1 MENKKIANNKK
12 EDYYPFSDSL
22 VEKITSSAEKAVH
35 IGWICTTKDNN
46 SDSSIE
52 NGFSVEIDLELI
64 SFRNIIEEN
73 NLKEKLGHNYMVK
86 FRDMLSKIIEDY
98 LRDRY
103 ALITDLT
110 DGEKVFVHK
119 ISLSVSGKG
128 RSKTYSIDATPTKE
142 IELEKDKLI
151 SIRKKNWHGLDDIAN
166 LRTNNNFYN
175 IMFVDITPTVVRK
188 VRLKLNKG
196 KRDE

>member
-1 MENKKIANNKK
+1 MENKKTTNNKK

-22 VEKITSSAEKAVH
+22 VKKITSSVEKTVH
-35 IGWICTTKDNN
+35 IGWICITKDNN

-52 NGFSVEIDLELI
+52 NGFSAEIDLEN
-64 SFRNIIEEN
+64 SFKNIIEED
-73 NLKEKLGHNYMVK
+73 NLKEKLGHNYTAK
-86 FRDMLSKIIEDY
+86 FRNLLLKIIEDY

-128 RSKTYSIDATPTKE
+128 RSKAYSIDATPIKE
-142 IELEKDKLI
+142 IELEKDKLKN
-151 SIRKKNWHGLDDIAN
+151 IRKKNWHGLDDIAN
-166 LRTNNNFYN
+166 LRTNDNFYN

>member
-1 MENKKIANNKK
+1 MENKKIAINKK

-35 IGWICTTKDNN
+35 IGWICITKDDN

-52 NGFSVEIDLELI
+52 DGFSVELDLELI
-64 SFRNIIEEN
+64 SFKNIIEED
-73 NLKEKLGHNYMVK
+73 NLKEKLGHNYTAK
-86 FRDMLSKIIEDY
+86 FRDMLVKIIEDY
-98 LRDRY
+98 LGGRY

-128 RSKTYSIDATPTKE
+128 RSKVYSIDVTPIKE
-142 IELEKDKLI
+142 IKLEKDKLI
-151 SIRKKNWHGLDDIAN
+151 SIRKETWCRLDDIAN
-166 LRTNNNFYN
+166 LRTNDNFYN
-175 IMFVDITPTVVRK
+175 IMFVDIAPTTARK
-188 VRLKLNKG
+188 VRLKLKG

>member
-22 VEKITSSAEKAVH
+22 VEKITSSVEEAVH
-35 IGWICTTKDNN
+35 VSWICITKDNN
-46 SDSSIE
+46 SDSSIG
-52 NGFSVEIDLELI
+52 NGFSVEIDLEN
-64 SFRNIIEEN
+64 SFKNIIGED
-73 NLKEKLGHNYMVK
+73 NLKEKLGHNYTAK
-86 FRDMLSKIIEDY
+86 FRNLLLKIIEDY
-98 LRDRY
+98 LKERY

-119 ISLSVSGKG
+119 ISLSTTGEG
-128 RSKTYSIDATPTKE
+128 RSRTYSIDATPDKE
-142 IELEKDKLI
+142 IKLEKDKLI
-151 SIRKKNWHGLDDIAN
+151 NIRKKNWYKLDDVAN
-166 LRTNNNFYN
+166 LRTNDNFYN

>member
-22 VEKITSSAEKAVH
+22 VEKITSSVEKTVH
-35 IGWICTTKDNN
+35 IGWICITKDNN

-52 NGFSVEIDLELI
+52 NGFSAEIDLES
-64 SFRNIIEEN
+64 SFKNTIEED
-73 NLKEKLGHNYMVK
+73 NLKEKLGHNYTAK
-86 FRDMLSKIIEDY
+86 FRDMLLKIIEDY
-98 LRDRY
+98 LKERY

-128 RSKTYSIDATPTKE
+128 RSKAYSIDAIPIEE

>member
-22 VEKITSSAEKAVH
+22 VEKITSSVEKTVH
-35 IGWICTTKDNN
+35 IGWICITKDNN
-46 SDSSIE
+46 SDSSIG
-52 NGFSVEIDLELI
+52 NGFSVEIDLEN
-64 SFRNIIEEN
+64 SFKNIIGED
-73 NLKEKLGHNYMVK
+73 NLKEKLGHNYTAK
-86 FRDMLSKIIEDY
+86 FRDMLLKIIEDY

-128 RSKTYSIDATPTKE
+128 RSKTYSIDATPIKE

-151 SIRKKNWHGLDDIAN
+151 SIRKNSWHEIDDIAN

-175 IMFVDITPTVVRK
+175 IMFVDITPTTVRK

>member
-1 MENKKIANNKK
+1 MENKKIAINKK
-12 EDYYPFSDSL
+12 EDYYPFPDSL
-22 VEKITSSAEKAVH
+22 VEKITSAMEETVH
-35 IGWICTTKDNN
+35 IGWTYVTRVSN

-52 NGFSVEIDLELI
+52 TGFSVEKDLE
-64 SFRNIIEEN
+64 SFFKNIIGEH
-73 NLKEKLGHNYMVK
+73 NLKEKFGHNYTAK
-86 FRDMLSKIIEDY
+86 FRILLLKIIEDY

-151 SIRKKNWHGLDDIAN
+151 SIRKNSWHGLDDIAN
-166 LRTNNNFYN
+166 LRTNDNFYN
-175 IMFVDITPTVVRK
+175 IMFVDIAPTTARK

>member
-22 VEKITSSAEKAVH
+22 VEKITSSVEKTVH
-35 IGWICTTKDNN
+35 ISWLYITKDNN

-52 NGFSVEIDLELI
+52 NGFVVEIDLES
-64 SFRNIIEEN
+64 SFKNIIGEDN
-73 NLKEKLGHNYMVK
+73 IKEKLGHNYTAK
-86 FRDMLSKIIEDY
+86 FRKLLLKIIEDY
-98 LRDRY
+98 LKERY

-128 RSKTYSIDATPTKE
+128 RSKAYSIDATPIKE

-151 SIRKKNWHGLDDIAN
+151 SIRKKNWCGLDDIAN

-175 IMFVDITPTVVRK
+175 IMSVDITPTVVRK

>member
-1 MENKKIANNKK
+1 MENKKIAINKK

-35 IGWICTTKDNN
+35 IGWICITKDDN

-52 NGFSVEIDLELI
+52 DGFSVELDLGLI
-64 SFRNIIEEN
+64 SFKNIIRED
-73 NLKEKLGHNYMVK
+73 NLKEKLGHNYTAK
-86 FRDMLSKIIEDY
+86 FRNMLLKIIEDY
-98 LRDRY
+98 LRGRY

-128 RSKTYSIDATPTKE
+128 RSKAYNIDITPIKE
-142 IELEKDKLI
+142 IKPEKDKLI
-151 SIRKKNWHGLDDIAN
+151 SIRKKTWHRIDDIAN

-175 IMFVDITPTVVRK
+175 IMFVDITSTTVRK
-188 VRLKLNKG
+188 VRIKLNKG

>member
-22 VEKITSSAEKAVH
+22 VEKITSSVEKTVH
-35 IGWICTTKDNN
+35 IGWICITKDNN

-52 NGFSVEIDLELI
+52 NGFSVEIDLES
-64 SFRNIIEEN
+64 SFKNIIEED
-73 NLKEKLGHNYMVK
+73 NLKEKLGHNYTAK
-86 FRDMLSKIIEDY
+86 FRNLLLKIIEDY
-98 LRDRY
+98 LKDRY

-128 RSKTYSIDATPTKE
+128 RSKVYSIDVTPIKE
-142 IELEKDKLI
+142 IKLEKDKLKN
-151 SIRKKNWHGLDDIAN
+151 IRKKNWNGLDDVAN
-166 LRTNNNFYN
+166 LRTNDNFYN

>member
-1 MENKKIANNKK
+1 MENKKIANSEK

-52 NGFSVEIDLELI
+52 NGFSAEIDLES
-64 SFRNIIEEN
+64 SFKNIIEED
-73 NLKEKLGHNYMVK
+73 NLKEKLGHNYTAK
-86 FRDMLSKIIEDY
+86 FRDMLLKIIEDY

-128 RSKTYSIDATPTKE
+128 RSKAYSIDAIPIEE

>member
-1 MENKKIANNKK
+1 MENKKTANNQK
-12 EDYYPFSDSL
+12 EDYYPFPDSL
-22 VEKITSSAEKAVH
+22 VEIITSAVEEKVH
-35 IGWICTTKDNN
+35 IGWTYVTRVSN

-52 NGFSVEIDLELI
+52 SGFLVEIDLES
-64 SFRNIIEEN
+64 SFKNIIGED
-73 NLKEKLGHNYMVK
+73 NLKEKLGHNYTAK
-86 FRDMLSKIIEDY
+86 FRDMLLKIIEDY

-110 DGEKVFVHK
+110 DSEKVFVHK

-128 RSKTYSIDATPTKE
+128 RSKAYSIDATPIKE

-151 SIRKKNWHGLDDIAN
+151 SIRKKSWCGLDDIAN

-175 IMFVDITPTVVRK
+175 IMFVDITPTTVRK

>member
-1 MENKKIANNKK
+1 MENKKTANNKK

-22 VEKITSSAEKAVH
+22 VEKITSSVAKTVH

-73 NLKEKLGHNYMVK
+73 NLKEKLGHNYTAK
-86 FRDMLSKIIEDY
+86 FRDILVKIIEDY
-98 LRDRY
+98 LGGRY

-119 ISLSVSGKG
+119 ISLNITEEGK
-128 RSKTYSIDATPTKE
+128 SKTYSIDATPSKE
-142 IELEKDKLI
+142 IKLEKDRLRN
-151 SIRKKNWHGLDDIAN
+151 IRKETWNGLDDVAN
-166 LRTNNNFYN
+166 LRTNDNFYN
-175 IMFVDITPTVVRK
+175 IMFVDIAPTTARK
-188 VRLKLNKG
+188 VRLKLKG

>member
-1 MENKKIANNKK
+1 MENKKTANNKK

-22 VEKITSSAEKAVH
+22 VEKITSSVEKTVH
-35 IGWICTTKDNN
+35 IGWIRITKDNN
-46 SDSSIE
+46 SDSSIG
-52 NGFSVEIDLELI
+52 NGFSVETDLEN
-64 SFRNIIEEN
+64 SFKNIIEED
-73 NLKEKLGHNYMVK
+73 NLKEKLGHNYTAK
-86 FRDMLSKIIEDY
+86 FRDMLAKIIGDY

-128 RSKTYSIDATPTKE
+128 RSKTYSIDATPIKE

-166 LRTNNNFYN
+166 LRTNDNFYN
-175 IMFVDITPTVVRK
+175 IMFVDITPTTVRK

>member
-12 EDYYPFSDSL
+12 EDYYPFPDSL
-22 VEKITSSAEKAVH
+22 VEIITSAVEEKVH
-35 IGWICTTKDNN
+35 IGWTYVTRVSN

-52 NGFSVEIDLELI
+52 SGFLVEIDLES
-64 SFRNIIEEN
+64 SFKNIIGEDN
-73 NLKEKLGHNYMVK
+73 IKEKLGHNYKAK
-86 FRDMLSKIIEDY
+86 FRNLLLKIIEDY

-119 ISLSVSGKG
+119 ISLSISGKG
-128 RSKTYSIDATPTKE
+128 RSKIYSIDATPDKE
-142 IELEKDKLI
+142 IKLEKDKLI
-151 SIRKKNWHGLDDIAN
+151 NIRKKNWCGLDDVAN

-196 KRDE
+196 KNNE

>member
-35 IGWICTTKDNN
+35 IGWICITKDDN
-46 SDSSIE
+46 SDGSIE
-52 NGFSVEIDLELI
+52 DGFSVELDLELI
-64 SFRNIIEEN
+64 SFKNIIEED
-73 NLKEKLGHNYMVK
+73 NLKEKLGHNYTAK
-86 FRDMLSKIIEDY
+86 FRDILVKIIEDY
-98 LRDRY
+98 LGGRY

-119 ISLSVSGKG
+119 ISLSASGKG
-128 RSKTYSIDATPTKE
+128 RSKTYNIDVTPTKE
-142 IELEKDKLI
+142 IKLEKDKLI
-151 SIRKKNWHGLDDIAN
+151 SIRKKTWHGLEDIAN
-166 LRTNNNFYN
+166 LRTNDNFYN
-175 IMFVDITPTVVRK
+175 IMFVDITPTTVRK

>member
-22 VEKITSSAEKAVH
+22 VEKITSSVEKTVH
-35 IGWICTTKDNN
+35 IGWICITKDNN
-46 SDSSIE
+46 SDSSIG
-52 NGFSVEIDLELI
+52 NGFSAEIDLEN
-64 SFRNIIEEN
+64 SFKNIIGED
-73 NLKEKLGHNYMVK
+73 NLKEKLGHNYMAK
-86 FRDMLSKIIEDY
+86 FRDILSKIIEDY

-151 SIRKKNWHGLDDIAN
+151 SIRKNSWHGLDDIAN

-175 IMFVDITPTVVRK
+175 IMFVDITLTTVRK

>member
-1 MENKKIANNKK
+1 MENKKTANNKK

-22 VEKITSSAEKAVH
+22 VEKITSAVEEKVH
-35 IGWICTTKDNN
+35 IGWTYVTRTIN

-52 NGFSVEIDLELI
+52 NGFSVEIDLES
-64 SFRNIIEEN
+64 SFKNIIEED
-73 NLKEKLGHNYMVK
+73 NLKEKLGHNYTAK
-86 FRDMLSKIIEDY
+86 FRNLLLKIIEDY

-119 ISLSVSGKG
+119 ISLSISGED
-128 RSKTYSIDATPTKE
+128 RSKAYGIDATPTKE
-142 IELEKDKLI
+142 IKLKKDKLI
-151 SIRKKNWHGLDDIAN
+151 SIRKKTWHGLDDVAN

-175 IMFVDITPTVVRK
+175 IMFVDIAPTTVRK

>member
-22 VEKITSSAEKAVH
+22 VKKITSSVEKTVH
-35 IGWICTTKDNN
+35 IGWICITKDNN

-52 NGFSVEIDLELI
+52 NGFSVEIDLES
-64 SFRNIIEEN
+64 SFKNIIRED
-73 NLKEKLGHNYMVK
+73 NLKEKLGHNYTAK
-86 FRDMLSKIIEDY
+86 FRNLLLKIIEDY
-98 LRDRY
+98 LKERY

-128 RSKTYSIDATPTKE
+128 RSKAYNINVTPIKE
-142 IELEKDKLI
+142 IKPEKDKLI
-151 SIRKKNWHGLDDIAN
+151 SIRKKTWHGLDDIAN

-175 IMFVDITPTVVRK
+175 IMFVDITPTTVRK
-188 VRLKLNKG
+188 VRIKLKS
-196 KRDE
+196 EE

>member
-1 MENKKIANNKK
+1 M
-12 EDYYPFSDSL
+12 
-22 VEKITSSAEKAVH
+22 
-35 IGWICTTKDNN
+35 
-46 SDSSIE
+46 
-52 NGFSVEIDLELI
+52 I

-73 NLKEKLGHNYMVK
+73 NLKEKLGHNYKAK
-86 FRDMLSKIIEDY
+86 FRNMLLKIIEDY
-98 LRDRY
+98 LKDRY

-128 RSKTYSIDATPTKE
+128 RSKTYSIDATPIKE
-142 IELEKDKLI
+142 MKLEKDKII
-151 SIRKKNWHGLDDIAN
+151 SIRKNTWCGLDNIAN

-175 IMFVDITPTVVRK
+175 IMLVDISPTTVRK

>member
-1 MENKKIANNKK
+1 MENKKTTNNKK

-22 VEKITSSAEKAVH
+22 VKKITSSVEKTVH
-35 IGWICTTKDNN
+35 IGWIYITKDNN

-52 NGFSVEIDLELI
+52 NGFSVEIDLEN
-64 SFRNIIEEN
+64 SFKNIIEED
-73 NLKEKLGHNYMVK
+73 NLKEKLGHKYTAK
-86 FRDMLSKIIEDY
+86 FRNMLLKIIEDY

-128 RSKTYSIDATPTKE
+128 RSKAYIVDATPIKE
-142 IELEKDKLI
+142 IELEKDKLKN
-151 SIRKKNWHGLDDIAN
+151 IRKKSWCGLDDIAN
-166 LRTNNNFYN
+166 LRTDNNFYN

>member
-22 VEKITSSAEKAVH
+22 VGKITSSVEKTVH
-35 IGWICTTKDNN
+35 AGWICITKDNN

-52 NGFSVEIDLELI
+52 NGFSVEIDMES
-64 SFRNIIEEN
+64 SFKNIIIEY
-73 NLKEKLGHNYMVK
+73 NLKEKFGHNYKAK
-86 FRDMLSKIIEDY
+86 FKNLLLKIIEDY
-98 LRDRY
+98 LKERY

-119 ISLSVSGKG
+119 ISLSASGKG
-128 RSKTYSIDATPTKE
+128 RSKTYNIDVTPAKE
-142 IELEKDKLI
+142 IKLEKDKLV
-151 SIRKKNWHGLDDIAN
+151 SIRKETWCGLDDVAN

-175 IMFVDITPTVVRK
+175 IMFVDITPTTVRK